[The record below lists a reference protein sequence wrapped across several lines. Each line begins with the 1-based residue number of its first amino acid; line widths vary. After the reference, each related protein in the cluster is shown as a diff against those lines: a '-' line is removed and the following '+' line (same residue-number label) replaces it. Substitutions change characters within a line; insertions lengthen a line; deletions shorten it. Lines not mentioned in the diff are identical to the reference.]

1 MDKAGVEAAFVAAG
15 LSRLLKDIDYL
26 AQASI
31 RLYTT
36 AVDESTLSIG
46 TSKIG
51 GLPDLPQGIGWP
63 TWKDLPQS
71 LIAQI
76 RLDDVRQYD
85 VDKVLPEHGMLWFF
99 YDAQQ
104 ETFGADP
111 ADRGGW
117 QVFFSQESHATLQRA
132 PAPPKLPTDSQFHVC
147 SLRMASE
154 ITLSQQ
160 PQMEIPNFDWTK
172 EEQQKYERLLSTFPD
187 SADRALPH
195 NRLLGNPDTIQDDM
209 RVQCQLVSHGVTDEN
224 DPRAADLSPEA
235 KNWRLLFQMDSD
247 EHAGMRWANNGL
259 LYYWIEQADLQAHR
273 FDTTWLVLQSE

>member
-1 MDKAGVEAAFVAAG
+1 MDKADVEAAFVAAG
-15 LSRLLKDIDYL
+15 LSRLLKDINYL
-26 AQASI
+26 AQPSI

-51 GLPDLPQGIGWP
+51 GLPDLPSGISWP
-63 TWKDLPQS
+63 TYKDLPQS
-71 LIAQI
+71 FIAQI

-85 VDKVLPEHGMLWFF
+85 VDKVLPEQGMLWFF

-117 QVFFSQESHATLQRA
+117 QVFFSDDTHPSLQHTSA
-132 PAPPKLPTDSQFHVC
+132 PTKLPADSQFHAC
-147 SLRMASE
+147 SLRITSE

-160 PQMEIPNFDWTK
+160 PKLEIPNFDWTK
-172 EEQQKYERLLSTFPD
+172 EEQQKYEQLLSTFPD

-209 RVQCQLVSHGVTDEN
+209 RSQCQLVSHGVTDEN
-224 DPRAADLSPEA
+224 DPRAAELSSGA
-235 KNWRLLFQMDSD
+235 KNWHLLFQVDSD
-247 EHAGMRWANNGL
+247 EHAGMRWADNGL
-259 LYYWIEQADLQAHR
+259 LYYWIEQADLAARR
-273 FDTTWLVLQSE
+273 FDATWLVLQSE

>member
-1 MDKAGVEAAFVAAG
+1 MDKAGVEVTFVAAG

-26 AQASI
+26 AQPSI

-36 AVDESTLSIG
+36 TVDESTLSIG

-51 GLPDLPQGIGWP
+51 GLPDLPQGIAWP

-71 LIAQI
+71 FIAQI
-76 RLDDVRQYD
+76 RLDDVCQYD

-104 ETFGADP
+104 ETFGTDP

-117 QVFFSQESHATLQRA
+117 QVFFSDEAHATLQRT

-172 EEQQKYERLLSTFPD
+172 EEQQKYEQLLSTFPD

-209 RVQCQLVSHGVTDEN
+209 RVQCQFVSHGVTDEN
-224 DPRAADLSPEA
+224 DARAAELSPEA
-235 KNWRLLFQMDSD
+235 KNWRLLFQVDSD

-259 LYYWIEQADLQAHR
+259 LYYWIEQADLQARR

>member
-26 AQASI
+26 AQPSI
-31 RLYTT
+31 RVYTT
-36 AVDESTLSIG
+36 AGDESTLSIG

-51 GLPDLPQGIGWP
+51 GLPDLPQGIVWP
-63 TWKDLPQS
+63 TCKDLPQS
-71 LIAQI
+71 FIAQI

-117 QVFFSQESHATLQRA
+117 QVFFKEEAQAALQRT
-132 PAPPKLPTDSQFHVC
+132 PAPPKLPTDSRFHAC

-160 PQMEIPNFDWTK
+160 PQLEIPNFDWTK
-172 EEQQKYERLLSTFPD
+172 DEQQKYEQLLSTFPD
-187 SADRALPH
+187 SGDRALPH

-209 RVQCQLVSHGVTDEN
+209 RLQCQLVSHGVTDEN
-224 DPRAADLSPEA
+224 DPRAGELSPGA
-235 KNWRLLFQMDSD
+235 KDWRLLFQVDSD
-247 EHAGMRWANNGL
+247 EHAGMRWGDNGM
-259 LYYWIEQADLQAHR
+259 LYYWIEQTALAARR
-273 FDTTWLVLQSE
+273 FDATWLVLQSE